1 MRGLGTLINAGAIL
15 LGGGLGLLLKRG
27 IPRRVSDAVMEALGF
42 AVLYLGIS
50 GAWDMEQPLVVI
62 ASLAIG
68 TAIGTALDL
77 DGKVNALAEKVTGA
91 GKTTEKSG
99 LEKSGLKEGL
109 VSATV
114 LFCAG
119 AMGITGALSDGL
131 SGDYSVLLTKAVL
144 DGVSACF
151 LASAMGR
158 GVLLSAVPL
167 LLYQGLFTLLGA
179 FCSTFLGGVAGSMGA
194 VGSLLLI
201 PIALNLMGVKQFKV
215 MNCVPA
221 VFLPILFWWA

>member
-99 LEKSGLKEGL
+99 LKEGL

-151 LASAMGR
+151 LASAVGG

>member
-62 ASLAIG
+62 AALAIG

-91 GKTTEKSG
+91 GKTT
-99 LEKSGLKEGL
+99 EKSGLKEGL

-151 LASAMGR
+151 LTAAMGK

-167 LLYQGLFTLLGA
+167 LLYQGLFTLLGV
-179 FCSTFLGGVAGSMGA
+179 FCSAFLGGVANSMGA
-194 VGSLLLI
+194 AGSLLLI
-201 PIALNLMGVKQFKV
+201 PIALNLMGVKQCKV

-221 VFLPILFWWA
+221 VFIPILFWWV

>member
-99 LEKSGLKEGL
+99 LKEGL

-151 LASAMGR
+151 LASAMGA

-221 VFLPILFWWA
+221 VFLPILFWWV

>member
-15 LGGGLGLLLKRG
+15 LGGELGLLLKRG

-50 GAWDMEQPLVVI
+50 GAWGMEQPLVVI

-68 TAIGTALDL
+68 TAVGTALKL
-77 DGKVNALAEKVTGA
+77 DDRINALAEKATSRMGQKQNVQST
-91 GKTTEKSG
+91 
-99 LEKSGLKEGL
+99 GLKEGL

-131 SGDYSVLLTKAVL
+131 SGDYGVLLTKSVL

-151 LASAMGR
+151 LASTLGA
-158 GVLLSAVPL
+158 GVLLSAAPL

-179 FCSTFLGGVAGSMGA
+179 FCSAFLGGVAGSMGA

-201 PIALNLMGVKQFKV
+201 PIALNLMGVKKFKV

-221 VFLPILFWWA
+221 VFIPILFWWA

>member
-27 IPRRVSDAVMEALGF
+27 IPRRVSDVVMEALGF
-42 AVLYLGIS
+42 AVLYLGLS
-50 GAWDMEQPLVVI
+50 GAWGMEKPLVVI
-62 ASLAIG
+62 ASLAVG
-68 TAIGTALDL
+68 TALGTALDL
-77 DGKVNALAEKVTGA
+77 DGKLNALADKVTK
-91 GKTTEKSG
+91 GKHADG
-99 LEKSGLKEGL
+99 RDGGLKEGL
-109 VSATV
+109 ISATV

-151 LASAMGR
+151 LASAMGA
-158 GVLLSAVPL
+158 GVLLSAAPL
-167 LLYQGLFTLLGA
+167 LVYQGLFTLLGVFFA
-179 FCSTFLGGVAGSMGA
+179 SFLGGAANSMGA
-194 VGSLLLI
+194 AGSLLLI
-201 PIALNLMGVKQFKV
+201 PIALNLMGVKKFKV

-221 VFLPILFWWA
+221 VFIPLLLWWM

>member
-27 IPRRVSDAVMEALGF
+27 IPHRVSDAVMEALGF

-68 TAIGTALDL
+68 TAIGTALNL
-77 DGKVNALAEKVTGA
+77 DDKVNALAEKVTGKGNSGDA
-91 GKTTEKSG
+91 GNG
-99 LEKSGLKEGL
+99 MKEGL
-109 VSATV
+109 ISATV

-131 SGDYSVLLTKAVL
+131 SGDYGVLLTKSVL

-151 LASAMGR
+151 LASTLGA

-167 LLYQGLFTLLGA
+167 LVYQGLFTLLGA
-179 FCSTFLGGVAGSMGA
+179 FCSAFLGGVAGSMGA

-201 PIALNLMGVKQFKV
+201 PLALNLMGVKKFKV

-221 VFLPILFWWA
+221 VFIPLLFWWV

>member
-27 IPRRVSDAVMEALGF
+27 IPRRVSDVVMEALGF

-50 GAWDMEQPLVVI
+50 GSWDMEQPLVVI

-91 GKTTEKSG
+91 GKTT
-99 LEKSGLKEGL
+99 EKSGLKEGL

-151 LASAMGR
+151 LASAVGS

-179 FCSTFLGGVAGSMGA
+179 FCSTFLSGVAGSMGA
-194 VGSLLLI
+194 AGSLLLI

-221 VFLPILFWWA
+221 VFLPLLFWWA

>member
-1 MRGLGTLINAGAIL
+1 MRGLGTLINAGAVL

-50 GAWDMEQPLVVI
+50 GAWGMEQPLVVI

-77 DGKVNALAEKVTGA
+77 DGKVNTLAEKVTGA
-91 GKTTEKSG
+91 GKTA
-99 LEKSGLKEGL
+99 EKSGLKEGL

-151 LASAMGR
+151 LASAMGA
-158 GVLLSAVPL
+158 GVLLSAASL

-221 VFLPILFWWA
+221 VFLPILFWWV

>member
-1 MRGLGTLINAGAIL
+1 MPGTGTLINAGAIL

-50 GAWDMEQPLVVI
+50 GAWGMEQPLVVI
-62 ASLAIG
+62 AALAIG

-77 DGKVNALAEKVTGA
+77 DGKVNALADRVTKGTQ
-91 GKTTEKSG
+91 GQENS
-99 LEKSGLKEGL
+99 LKEGL
-109 VSATV
+109 ISATV

-131 SGDYSVLLTKAVL
+131 SGDSSVLLTKAVL

-151 LASAMGR
+151 LASAMGA
-158 GVLLSAVPL
+158 GVLLAAVPL
-167 LLYQGLFTLLGA
+167 LVYQGLFTLLGVFFSA
-179 FCSTFLGGVAGSMGA
+179 FLSGAANSMGA
-194 VGSLLLI
+194 AGSLLLI
-201 PIALNLMGVKQFKV
+201 PIALNLMGVKKFKV

-221 VFLPILFWWA
+221 VFVPLLLWWI

>member
-50 GAWDMEQPLVVI
+50 GARDMEQPLVVI

-91 GKTTEKSG
+91 GKTT
-99 LEKSGLKEGL
+99 EKSGLKEGL

-151 LASAMGR
+151 LASAVGG

>member
-1 MRGLGTLINAGAIL
+1 MRGLGTLINAGAVL

-77 DGKVNALAEKVTGA
+77 DGKVNTLAEKVTGA

-99 LEKSGLKEGL
+99 LKEGL
-109 VSATV
+109 ISATV

-151 LASAMGR
+151 LASAMGE

-179 FCSTFLGGVAGSMGA
+179 FCSTFLGGVAGSMGV

-221 VFLPILFWWA
+221 VFLPILFFWI

>member
-50 GAWDMEQPLVVI
+50 GAWGMEKPLVVI
-62 ASLAIG
+62 ASLAMG

-77 DGKVNALAEKVTGA
+77 DGKVNALADRITRDKGA
-91 GKTTEKSG
+91 QGQEN
-99 LEKSGLKEGL
+99 GLKEGL
-109 VSATV
+109 ISATV

-151 LASAMGR
+151 LASAMGE

-179 FCSTFLGGVAGSMGA
+179 FCSTFLGGVAGSMGV

-221 VFLPILFWWA
+221 VFLPILFFWV